1 MSAQGEIAIDTCWN
15 RIGVHGDGTCQEL
28 RAHVHCHNCP
38 VYSRG
43 ALALLDRARVH
54 DLAEATRLF
63 AADKQ
68 EQQRGNQSAFL
79 FRVGGE
85 WLGIA
90 TAVLDEVADLR
101 SIHSLPHRRSGVVLG
116 VANVRG
122 ELLVCV
128 SLAQLLGIEEA
139 APELQPRER
148 RMALRRLLVVR
159 ERGLRLAFPVDEVHG
174 TLRFADA
181 ELKPAPSTVAR
192 ATASYSRAV
201 LPWDGHAVGVLDE
214 ELMFHSLNRNLE

>member
-1 MSAQGEIAIDTCWN
+1 MSGRREITIDACWN
-15 RIGVHGDGTCQEL
+15 RIGVRGDATCSEL
-28 RAHVHCHNCP
+28 AVHVHCHNCP
-38 VYSRG
+38 VYSQG

-54 DLAEATRLF
+54 DPEEVARLF

-68 EQQRGNQSAFL
+68 ELARGTKSAFL

-90 TAVLDEVADLR
+90 TSAVDEVADLR
-101 SIHSLPHRRSGVVLG
+101 AIHSLPHRRSGVVLG

-128 SLAQLLGIEEA
+128 SLAQLLGVEAKAEETS
-139 APELQPRER
+139 PRER
-148 RMALRRLLVVR
+148 RQALRRLLVLR
-159 ERGLRLAFPVDEVHG
+159 DRGMRLAFPVDEVHG
-174 TLRFADA
+174 TQRFDEA

-201 LPWDGHAVGVLDE
+201 LPWEGHSVGLLDD
-214 ELMFHSLNRNLE
+214 ELLFHSLNRNLE